1 MDGESFQFDV
11 NYGIP
16 LDDKGSFI
24 NFTGSLSTRA
34 PSYRAGAEGF
44 SGQIFDASNSV
55 EWVGLN
61 SGAGSDITQYSL
73 SQVQTFAQ
81 GVTYFPFSLKIKLIV
96 QIQLM
101 NLEGC

>member
-55 EWVGLN
+55 EWIGLN
-61 SGAGSDITQYSL
+61 SGYGSDITQYSL
-73 SQVQTFAQ
+73 SQIQTFF
-81 GVTYFPFSLKIKLIV
+81 TRRYSFSFLIKKS
-96 QIQLM
+96 
-101 NLEGC
+101 N